1 MQRDITIIGAG
12 LTGLTIAHRLQQ
24 AGKKVALVEKAP
36 YAGGVIQTRLKNGFV
51 YETGPNTGVLSTP
64 ELVQLFDDLEG
75 FCSLEKAHPK
85 GKKRWIWKKGRW
97 HALPSGL
104 LSGVTTPLFTMKDKV
119 RLLGEPFR
127 KPGTDPDE
135 TLDRL
140 VLRRMGKSFLD
151 YAVDPFISGIYA
163 GNPRTLVPRYALP
176 KLYRLEQEYGSFIR
190 GAVKKRKKPK
200 SELEK
205 RATRDVFSV
214 EGGLQRLV
222 DAMVSAIGKVNIVTG
237 CEETHI
243 EKEGNRYR
251 TVTRTDG
258 SDRVIESGTVVT
270 TTGSYTLRTLLPFV
284 DPREWDAIENLHYA
298 PIVMAAAGFNPW
310 HGIQLDAF
318 GGLIPTVED
327 RQSLGILFP
336 SGIFRSRTPAG
347 GALLSVFMGGM
358 KRPGMIEKSNAEL
371 EEIVINEIRQTMGL
385 RDPRPDLLEIYRY
398 PHAIPQ
404 YESDS
409 PRRLEAIDRI
419 EKNHPGLYLAGNIRD
434 GIGMADRVKQ
444 GFAIA
449 ESITQA

>member
-1 MQRDITIIGAG
+1 
-12 LTGLTIAHRLQQ
+12 
-24 AGKKVALVEKAP
+24 
-36 YAGGVIQTRLKNGFV
+36 
-51 YETGPNTGVLSTP
+51 
-64 ELVQLFDDLEG
+64 
-75 FCSLEKAHPK
+75 
-85 GKKRWIWKKGRW
+85 
-97 HALPSGL
+97 
-104 LSGVTTPLFTMKDKV
+104 MKDKV

-127 KPGTDPDE
+127 KPGSDPDE
-135 TLDRL
+135 TLDHL
-140 VLRRMGKSFLD
+140 VMRRMGISFLD

-190 GAVKKRKKPK
+190 GAIKKRKEPK

-222 DAMVSAIGKVNIVTG
+222 DAMASAIGKKNIYTG
-237 CEETHI
+237 CEETRI
-243 EKEGNRYR
+243 ENEGNRYR
-251 TVTRTDG
+251 TVTRVAG
-258 SDRVIESGTVVT
+258 SELVIESGTVVT
-270 TTGSYTLRTLLPFV
+270 TTGSYTLRALLPFV
-284 DPREWDAIENLHYA
+284 DPREWNAIENLNYA

-310 HGIQLDAF
+310 RGIQLDAF

-336 SGIFRSRTPAG
+336 SGIFRSRTPGG

-358 KRPGMIEKSNAEL
+358 KRPGMIEKSNGEL
-371 EEIVINEIRQTMGL
+371 KEIVLNEIRQTMGL

-404 YESDS
+404 YESNS
-409 PRRLEAIDRI
+409 GQRLETIGRI
-419 EKNHPGLYLAGNIRD
+419 EKRHPGLHLAGNIRD